1 MSFSAAYFKQSL
13 QDAGLKATLPRIG
26 IYQLLSTFKHHPS
39 AEELYQKVSKKHPSI
54 SLATIYKTLEV
65 LVQNK
70 LVKKVVTDEDK
81 VRYDFRTDQHI
92 HLYCERT
99 NKITDYEDPELDALL
114 ISYFKKK
121 QIPDFTIKQ
130 IQINIQG
137 ECQQLLKKN
146 KNKV

>member
-1 MSFSAAYFKQSL
+1 VQNSIEHIKQSL
-13 QDAGLKATLPRIG
+13 QGAGIKATLPRIG

-39 AEELYQKVSKKHPSI
+39 AEELYQKVSKKYPGV

-70 LVKKVVTDEDK
+70 LVNKVVTDEDK

-92 HLYCERT
+92 HLYCQKT
-99 NKITDYEDPELDALL
+99 NKITDYEDPELDDL
-114 ISYFKKK
+114 ISNYFKSKS
-121 QIPDFTIKQ
+121 IPDFTIKQ

-137 ECQQLLKKN
+137 ESQHIKTKKN
-146 KNKV
+146 KL

>member
-1 MSFSAAYFKQSL
+1 MQNSIEEIKQSL
-13 QDAGLKATLPRIG
+13 QAVGLKATLPRIG

-39 AEELYQKVSKKHPSI
+39 AEELFQKVSKKYPGVSI
-54 SLATIYKTLEV
+54 ATVYKTLEV

-92 HLYCERT
+92 HLYCEKT
-99 NKITDYEDPELDALL
+99 NKITDYEDPELNALL
-114 ISYFKKK
+114 LSYFKTKS
-121 QIPDFTIKQ
+121 IPDFSIKQ

-137 ECQQLLKKN
+137 ECQSLKTKKN
-146 KNKV
+146 KL